1 MRLTSE
7 YHIPTTTRWIAG
19 GLASV
24 VTLVCAGMAAMSA
37 MERSISLAGAVMFV
51 ALALVMV
58 VGSHLL
64 PALAR
69 GSRIGQGVFAV
80 CVLVTL
86 YNHAYFF
93 DSEKRHMGQQR
104 QAEVPPSPE
113 VLRYEQELSLI
124 AARGLPL
131 VSADLANAQVTVAK
145 ATAALER
152 CQAKEGAR
160 CTSAA
165 AALDIAQAKVG
176 ALQDERAQALRAE
189 DLRSSLS
196 TAVAAHSAKVAKA
209 GVNAVDAS
217 IARLLGIDAD
227 TVATITSVM
236 QSIALEVMGA
246 LLWAVALPKVV
257 KKPKAQ
263 EVRIK
268 HLVPYRP
275 QAQRT
280 VQQIGWVQKVL
291 AHSQARSRDSPTL
304 A

>member
-1 MRLTSE
+1 MNS
-7 YHIPTTTRWIAG
+7 YHIPIATRWISGA
-19 GLASV
+19 LATV
-24 VTLVCAGMAAMSA
+24 VTLVCAGMAGMSA
-37 MERSISLAGAVMFV
+37 MERSTSMAGAVMFV

-113 VLRYEQELSLI
+113 VLRYEQELALI
-124 AARGLPL
+124 DARGLPL
-131 VSADLANAQVTVAK
+131 VSADLASAQVAVAK
-145 ATAALER
+145 AAAVLER
-152 CQAKEGAR
+152 CQAKEGVR

-165 AALDIAQAKVG
+165 AALDIAQAKTG

-196 TAVAAHSAKVAKA
+196 TAVAAHSAKVAQA

-217 IARLLGIDAD
+217 IARLLGIEAD

-257 KKPKAQ
+257 KKPRVQ
-263 EVRIK
+263 EVRVK
-268 HLVPYRP
+268 HIIPYNP
-275 QAQRT
+275 KPKPSKQFGWART
-280 VQQIGWVQKVL
+280 ALIRHQGQP
-291 AHSQARSRDSPTL
+291 RDSPVSV
-304 A
+304 